1 MYFLKKSEVISY
13 LFKKYRAL
21 TIYLLDYYA
30 TGQGSSLH
38 IYARGGISL
47 IGCQIMILMNKK
59 MDRQFF
65 IICDSYRYEKT
76 TFPRMYMKFS
86 RNYIRAPTSNNT
98 HNLVDTRI
106 QRQRFLAYIFYISG
120 KFLHRNISNYRRKMV
135 LYLK

>member
-86 RNYIRAPTSNNT
+86 RNYIRAPTNRFSTCICLNQFFPRIILLFSNLFQ
-98 HNLVDTRI
+98 LVQLLNSR
-106 QRQRFLAYIFYISG
+106 RFVFFSYV
-120 KFLHRNISNYRRKMV
+120 FL
-135 LYLK
+135 